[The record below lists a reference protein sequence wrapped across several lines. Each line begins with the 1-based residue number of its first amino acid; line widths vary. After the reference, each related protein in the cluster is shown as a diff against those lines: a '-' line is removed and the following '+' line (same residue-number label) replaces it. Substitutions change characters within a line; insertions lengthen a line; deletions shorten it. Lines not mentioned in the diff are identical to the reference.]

1 MKITLTILV
10 IILILSCKNE
20 QKQFV
25 NTEQFQEKI
34 LINSSDS
41 LRITNHLDAI
51 INTEKP
57 RNYKNLEAL
66 NYVASYLNNSF
77 KKYADTTYYQKYK
90 VNGNEYKNVIARF
103 GTKHKKTIVIGAHYD
118 VFGNQDGADD
128 NASGIVGLL
137 ELARMLKNKQLN
149 YNIELVAYTLEEP
162 PFFRT
167 KNMGSYIHAKK
178 LKDNKVN
185 LYGMICL
192 EMIGYFDENK
202 NSQAHPI
209 KSLSTIYGNKA
220 DFIAVVSKIKP
231 QKFAKEFSAKFD
243 QETSIRTEQIN
254 APINIKGIDFSD
266 HLNYWNLG
274 YSAVMIT
281 DTSFFRNNNYHQKT
295 DRLETLNIPKMTK
308 VITTVYKTLLNME

>member
-1 MKITLTILV
+1 MKITLIILV
-10 IILILSCKNE
+10 IILILSCKNK

-25 NTEQFQEKI
+25 NIEQFQKTSS
-34 LINSSDS
+34 INSIDS
-41 LRITNHLDAI
+41 LRIKNHLDAI

-57 RNYKNLEAL
+57 RNYKNLETL

-77 KKYADTTYYQKYK
+77 KKYADTSYYQKYK
-90 VNGNEYKNVIARF
+90 VNGKEYKNVIAVF

-167 KNMGSYIHAKK
+167 KNMGSYIHAKS
-178 LKDNKVN
+178 LKDNKVK

-192 EMIGYFDENK
+192 EMIGYFDENE
-202 NSQAHPI
+202 NSQTYPI
-209 KSLSTIYGNKA
+209 KTLSTIYGNKA
-220 DFIAVVSKIKP
+220 NFIAVVNNTKP
-231 QKFAKEFSAKFD
+231 KKFAQEFSAKFD
-243 QETSIRTEQIN
+243 KETGIRTEHIK
-254 APINIKGIDFSD
+254 APTNIKGIDFSD
-266 HLNYWNLG
+266 HLNYWNLD

-281 DTSFFRNNNYHQKT
+281 DTSFFRNNNYHENSDK
-295 DRLETLNIPKMTK
+295 LETLNIDKMK
-308 VITTVYKTLLNME
+308 QVINAVYNTVLRLE